1 MHGMRAQ
8 CPAERHPVHAGHGP
22 IGDHKGNRVLRYL
35 GKGFGTASSQ
45 YNSIVLT
52 FKKQLKR
59 SEGVFVVVHKKDRRH
74 DESPCL
80 RECESGP
87 GARDWTLV

>member
-1 MHGMRAQ
+1 
-8 CPAERHPVHAGHGP
+8 
-22 IGDHKGNRVLRYL
+22 
-35 GKGFGTASSQ
+35 
-45 YNSIVLT
+45 
-52 FKKQLKR
+52 LKR